1 MRRSSFPVAASQRW
15 TLFSPP
21 EARSLPSGEKATE
34 KTDCCPASSRRTSF
48 PFSGSQK
55 RMVSSWLPEVS
66 ILPSGEKATESTGFS
81 CPWSRCSS
89 LPPAT
94 SQILTVLSSPPA
106 EANALPSGEN
116 ATDFPHWCPCRRRI
130 SLPVDTSHKQTPCPP
145 EPRIR
150 PSGEKAREWA
160 RDWFSPN
167 LRISRLVARSHKRM
181 VLPSP
186 PEASILP
193 SGE

>member
-1 MRRSSFPVAASQRW
+1 
-15 TLFSPP
+15 
-21 EARSLPSGEKATE
+21 
-34 KTDCCPASSRRTSF
+34 
-48 PFSGSQK
+48 
-55 RMVSSWLPEVS
+55 SWLPEAS

-94 SQILTVLSSPPA
+94 AQILTVLSSPPA
-106 EANALPSGEN
+106 EAKVLPSGEN
-116 ATDFPHWCPCRRRI
+116 ATDFTRCCPCRRRL
-130 SLPVDTSHKQTPCPP
+130 SLPCASPKPTPCPP
-145 EPRIR
+145 EARSR

-160 RDWFSPN
+160 QDWSSPT
-167 LRISRLVARSHKRM
+167 LRISRLVARPHKRM